1 MDNATR
7 DRIAAM
13 DEEQL
18 DRISKLPKAE
28 LHLHFEGAAPPGF
41 IRGLA
46 REKHIDISKIFTPD
60 GSYAYRDFHHFLSV
74 YEAATS
80 VLKTPED
87 FARLT
92 TAVLEQSAEN
102 GVVYSETFLS
112 PDFCGGGDVS
122 AWREYLQAIREAA
135 EQAETA
141 LGITLRGIVT
151 CIRHFGPEQAKS
163 AALCAAETAGDWL
176 VGFGMAG
183 DEQKGEQRDFA
194 YSFDMAREAG
204 LHLTSHAGEW
214 RGPQEVRNAIVDLGV
229 TRIGHGVRA
238 ISDPAVVD
246 LIAEREVTLEICPG
260 SNVFLG
266 VFPSLKDH
274 PIDRLRSRGV
284 KVTVST
290 DDPPFFHTTMRRE
303 YCALAK
309 TFGWDED
316 MFAEIHKTTM
326 QAAFCDSATR
336 DRILKTLE
344 ATK

>member
-1 MDNATR
+1 
-7 DRIAAM
+7 
-13 DEEQL
+13 
-18 DRISKLPKAE
+18 
-28 LHLHFEGAAPPGF
+28 
-41 IRGLA
+41 
-46 REKHIDISKIFTPD
+46 
-60 GSYAYRDFHHFLSV
+60 
-74 YEAATS
+74 
-80 VLKTPED
+80 
-87 FARLT
+87 
-92 TAVLEQSAEN
+92 
-102 GVVYSETFLS
+102 
-112 PDFCGGGDVS
+112 
-122 AWREYLQAIREAA
+122 
-135 EQAETA
+135 
-141 LGITLRGIVT
+141 
-151 CIRHFGPEQAKS
+151 
-163 AALCAAETAGDWL
+163 
-176 VGFGMAG
+176 MAG